1 MSAGKAGVELVIVSN
16 ARVTN
21 TVSEGTENRMG
32 TAGATS
38 CVQVMLDGLGSKQL
52 VAGGV
57 LTLTLEVGL
66 RCNGSDAER

>member
-1 MSAGKAGVELVIVSN
+1 MSAGKAAGELVIVSN

-38 CVQVMLDGLGSKQL
+38 CVQVMLEGPGSKQP
-52 VAGGV
+52 VSGAV
-57 LTLTLEVGL
+57 LTLTLEAGL
-66 RCNGSDAER
+66 GCNGSDAER